1 MRRLRV
7 GAGTVSVPARDRSVE
22 YGLFRTVIT
31 RQKALGRLRAGW
43 PGNPSDSAFAKR
55 MDTRVKPAYDE
66 QRWRRPA
73 RSRLTD
79 NPARVKPRA
88 AVKPAERSAN
98 SCSKQPL
105 SRRRWIWP
113 ASWPI

>member
-43 PGNPSDSAFAKR
+43 PGNPSDIAFAKR

-73 RSRLTD
+73 RSRLIRLGS
-79 NPARVKPRA
+79 NLAQRSNLPNGVPIHA
-88 AVKPAERSAN
+88 ASSHSAGD
-98 SCSKQPL
+98 
-105 SRRRWIWP
+105 
-113 ASWPI
+113 AGFG